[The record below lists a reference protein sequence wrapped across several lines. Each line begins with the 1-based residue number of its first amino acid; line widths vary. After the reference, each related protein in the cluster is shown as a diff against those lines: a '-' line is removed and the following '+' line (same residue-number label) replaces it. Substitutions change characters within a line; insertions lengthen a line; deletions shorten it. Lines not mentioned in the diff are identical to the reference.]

1 MFSLRNKINIFEI
14 SSIPPLIWNSDY
26 SPMSLLFVDTA
37 GKNNYSATDI
47 MEVIFDMEDTQ
58 TEPNMDIEVKANTT
72 QTASHSRTTN
82 NLVSRTSSVAAGKLF
97 VDMFASFE
105 TPLGQFCESHGIR
118 RGVLNGVFML
128 GVNIMNINQGCYK
141 FDHLFVPVKVHIG

>member
-1 MFSLRNKINIFEI
+1 
-14 SSIPPLIWNSDY
+14 
-26 SPMSLLFVDTA
+26 MSLLFVDTA

-97 VDMFASFE
+97 FEVFASFE
-105 TPLGQFCESHGIR
+105 TPFGQFCESHGIC
-118 RGVLNGVFML
+118 RGVPNGVFML
-128 GVNIMNINQGCYK
+128 GVDIININ
-141 FDHLFVPVKVHIG
+141 

>member
-1 MFSLRNKINIFEI
+1 
-14 SSIPPLIWNSDY
+14 
-26 SPMSLLFVDTA
+26 MSLLFVDTA

-72 QTASHSRTTN
+72 QTASHSKTTS

-97 VDMFASFE
+97 FKCLHHSKHRSVNSVSYTELAKEFRM
-105 TPLGQFCESHGIR
+105 
-118 RGVLNGVFML
+118 VFSYL
-128 GVNIMNINQGCYK
+128 IST
-141 FDHLFVPVKVHIG
+141 